1 VLEQAEGEG
10 NRFGLA
16 AFLLALLKDQ
26 AKNLA
31 VGHAAAGE
39 VVDADATDG
48 ADLGRVRPLQRDT
61 KIATITSSIS
71 AARPVRVASARIAL
85 EQSGSCSSGSSSI
98 ASASC
103 RGGAD

>member
-31 VGHAAAGE
+31 VGHAAGE

-61 KIATITSSIS
+61 KIAAITSSIS